1 LGHPA
6 KASTR
11 LNLASAFNALGAVLT
26 SLVGRSFILSG
37 VQRTEAQLAS
47 MSESELNAFRVAEAS
62 TVKLPYIVLGLVF
75 LVIALILFLV
85 HIPEPKEEPTKNEN
99 QLTDTKKAGL
109 FDYPHLVLGVL
120 GIFFYVGAQVG
131 VASFIFRY
139 SEFRIEG
146 IPEKTAA
153 LYITYH
159 LVAFMIG
166 RFIGTALQQKIK
178 PNHLLAL
185 FASASLILVLIAILG
200 AGNMGIWAVIGI
212 GFFHSIMFPTIFAL
226 ALRNLGNF
234 TKDGSTYLV
243 MAIVGGA
250 LLPLAMGYISDVA
263 NILVAFIVPAVC
275 YVFIIYYALKGYQIK
290 GEKI

>member
-1 LGHPA
+1 
-6 KASTR
+6 
-11 LNLASAFNALGAVLT
+11 VLT
-26 SLVGRSFILSG
+26 SLVARSFILSG
-37 VQRTEAQLAS
+37 VQKTEAQLAS
-47 MSESELNAFRVAEAS
+47 MSASELEAFRIAEAS
-62 TVKLPYIVLGLVF
+62 TVKTPYIILGLVF
-75 LVIALILFLV
+75 LVIAVILYLA
-85 HIPEPKEEPTKNEN
+85 HIPEPKEQAAEN
-99 QLTDTKKAGL
+99 QHHAADTKKSGL
-109 FDYPHLVLGVL
+109 FAHPHLVLGVL

-139 SEFRIEG
+139 AEFRITG

-159 LVAFMIG
+159 LVAFMVG

-185 FASASLILVLIAILG
+185 FASASLLLVLIAILG
-200 AGNMGIWAVIGI
+200 GGNIGIWSVIGI

-226 ALRNLGNF
+226 ALRGLGNF

-250 LLPLAMGYISDVA
+250 LIPLLMGYISDVA
-263 NILVAFIVPAVC
+263 NILVAFSVPAVC
-275 YVFIIYYALKGYQIK
+275 YLFVIYYALSGYK
-290 GEKI
+290 MKEEKL

>member
-1 LGHPA
+1 
-6 KASTR
+6 
-11 LNLASAFNALGAVLT
+11 
-26 SLVGRSFILSG
+26 
-37 VQRTEAQLAS
+37 
-47 MSESELNAFRVAEAS
+47 M
-62 TVKLPYIVLGLVF
+62 PYIILGLVF

-85 HIPEPKEEPTKNEN
+85 NIPEPKEEPVKNEEYT
-99 QLTDTKKAGL
+99 TDTKKAGL
-109 FDYPHLVLGVL
+109 FAYPHLVLGVL

-139 SEFRIEG
+139 SEFRIAG

-159 LVAFMIG
+159 LIAFMVG
-166 RFIGTALQQKIK
+166 RFVGTALQQKIK
-178 PNHLLAL
+178 PNNLLAL
-185 FASASLILVLIAILG
+185 FASASLLLVLLAILG
-200 AGNMGIWAVIGI
+200 DGDIGVWAVIAI

-226 ALRNLGNF
+226 ALRDLGNF

-250 LLPLAMGYISDVA
+250 IIPLAMGYISDVT
-263 NILVAFIVPAVC
+263 NILVAFSVPAIC
-275 YVFIIYYALKGYQIK
+275 YLFVIYYALSGYKIK